1 MSSFLKFA
9 SMLTSSDIKRLQMST
24 PASRTK
30 VVALGLAVLI
40 PSTIWVVCSF
50 LLTYS
55 VLNMS
60 FVASLVSA
68 LVLGFLVIT
77 IERLIVMGNGNWIVS
92 LFRTSLAL
100 VVAYLGAQLFDLV
113 LFKNDID
120 HMLPKLRHEEALK
133 TQTMIKEQWEE
144 RYQLKEK
151 ENNVQAKWTQFQLW
165 QTEANNEA
173 AGLSSNKI
181 KGAGSATKFKQGVA
195 DDAKQ
200 DYATDKAELDAI
212 NQESIAKQSQA
223 YDSAFNN
230 FDSNSILY
238 RIKAMNQLIQGN
250 SEMKGLYIGVT
261 AFLFLIEFMVLIFKL
276 TWPKTAYEEE
286 VAMLEQLHRQRNQ
299 RQKPHH
305 VIPGLKQVSKS
316 LQARLNTLL

>member
-1 MSSFLKFA
+1 MSSFLLFA
-9 SMLTSSDIKRLQMST
+9 SRLTSSDIKRLQMST

-60 FVASLVSA
+60 LAASVASA
-68 LVLGFLVIT
+68 LVMGFLVIT
-77 IERLIVMGNGNWIVS
+77 IERLIVMGNGNWVVS
-92 LFRTSLAL
+92 LFRFLLAG
-100 VVAYLGAQLFDLV
+100 VVAFLGAQLFDLV

-120 HMLPKLRHEEALK
+120 HIMPKLRHEEALK
-133 TQTMIKEQWEE
+133 TQKMIKEQWED
-144 RYQLKEK
+144 RYQVKDR
-151 ENNVQAKWTQFQLW
+151 ENNVRDKWSQFQHW
-165 QTEANNEA
+165 QLEANNEA
-173 AGLSSNKI
+173 GGLSSSKL

-195 DDAKQ
+195 DAAKR
-200 DYATDKAELDAI
+200 DYMIDQTELNAI
-212 NQESIAKQSQA
+212 IKESVVKQSQA
-223 YDSAFNN
+223 YDSSFNN

-250 SEMKGLYIGVT
+250 SEMKGVYIGMT
-261 AFLFLIEFMVLIFKL
+261 AFLFLIEFLVLIFKL

-286 VAMLEQLHRQRNQ
+286 VAMLELFHHQRNQ
-299 RQKPHH
+299 RQQPHQ
-305 VIPGLKQVSKS
+305 VITGLKQVSQN
-316 LQARLNTLL
+316 LQARMNTIL